1 MIQIYI
7 VDHLWIPNF
16 QMLLMNTWIKSLI
29 AFKCYHL
36 SSLFI
41 VLLCYIYKR
50 TQNLYDRF
58 VWRLIN
64 YFSLLFSYIERKVK
78 RFRGILFIWITS
90 GGSSGIGD
98 VVVKISLAN
107 TELRSATPF
116 IHVVLLKTAV
126 LSTVFV
132 LFSATNPTL

>member
-1 MIQIYI
+1 M
-7 VDHLWIPNF
+7 
-16 QMLLMNTWIKSLI
+16 
-29 AFKCYHL
+29 
-36 SSLFI
+36 
-41 VLLCYIYKR
+41 R
-50 TQNLYDRF
+50 
-58 VWRLIN
+58 
-64 YFSLLFSYIERKVK
+64 
-78 RFRGILFIWITS
+78 ITS